1 MDPVIYKVSEF
12 TREARALLEDNFTG
26 IWLTG
31 EISNLATPASGHI
44 YFSLKDDKAQLRCAM
59 FRNRR
64 MRRPTNLVVGAA
76 VVVRGTVSIYES
88 RGDFQLIVD
97 YMEAAGE
104 GRLRQQYEIL
114 KKRLANEGLF
124 DKAKRRAIPTV
135 PSRIGVI
142 SSPSSAAI
150 RDVLTTLA
158 RRFSLAEVNF

>member
-1 MDPVIYKVSEF
+1 MRHGAHLVD
-12 TREARALLEDNFTG
+12 G
-26 IWLTG
+26 
-31 EISNLATPASGHI
+31 AS
-44 YFSLKDDKAQLRCAM
+44 
-59 FRNRR
+59 
-64 MRRPTNLVVGAA
+64 

-97 YMEAAGE
+97 YVEAAGE

-114 KKRLANEGLF
+114 KKRLADEGLF
-124 DKAKRRAIPTV
+124 DQAKRRAIPVV

-158 RRFSLAEVNF
+158 RRFSLAEVAVYPVTVQGQLLPLLLAGQSLKPGWHRLQI